1 MDISGTPKPPF
12 CAWGGSSLKRRT
24 TLAPSYWSTIVGP
37 GVIAGSFPPRLKP
50 QIVWSGMFGSDVM
63 RKRLFS
69 LARLMKKSSGGNR
82 LKNWKQSVPGRRTPL
97 YWPRPSK
104 GRPVAGLMALFG
116 HSCGAGVRSVTG
128 RDGRMGGMRK
138 GSMKGVV
145 GGLHPG

>member
-1 MDISGTPKPPF
+1 M
-12 CAWGGSSLKRRT
+12 C
-24 TLAPSYWSTIVGP
+24 
-37 GVIAGSFPPRLKP
+37 
-50 QIVWSGMFGSDVM
+50 GSDVM

-69 LARLMKKSSGGNR
+69 LIRVMKKSSGGNR

-145 GGLHPG
+145 AGLQPSWHSPASHPPLAQALRPLFAAR